1 MCNLAKLSKY
11 NLFINDS
18 EGNLIIYN
26 FLNGIRSLTKIDKN
40 YIKIFTQLFLD
51 SDINLNNNCER
62 YTEIAK
68 KLLDLGIIIYN
79 DVDENMLYDMKYYNN
94 IYNSNLI
101 LTILPTGECNL
112 KCPYCFEAEKLFTR
126 FAMTEEVQ
134 RALIR
139 FVQRNIHN
147 YTSLNVA
154 WFGGEPL
161 LEPQII
167 KHLSDN
173 FIKICST
180 RYLPYYAEIVTNG
193 YYLNLEMFDMLY
205 KLKIYNFTITIDGFK
220 EQHDKIKFTQD
231 GLGTYDNIIN
241 NLINIRDNKQYK
253 FAKIRI
259 RVNMTK
265 KFLEILDNFVLYINS
280 LFSSDSRFSFQFIP
294 VENFNKK
301 ENNDYFDNKNECFSK
316 LLKNEIYVNNSGF

>member
-1 MCNLAKLSKY
+1 
-11 NLFINDS
+11 
-18 EGNLIIYN
+18 
-26 FLNGIRSLTKIDKN
+26 
-40 YIKIFTQLFLD
+40 
-51 SDINLNNNCER
+51 
-62 YTEIAK
+62 
-68 KLLDLGIIIYN
+68 
-79 DVDENMLYDMKYYNN
+79 
-94 IYNSNLI
+94 
-101 LTILPTGECNL
+101 
-112 KCPYCFEAEKLFTR
+112 
-126 FAMTEEVQ
+126 
-134 RALIR
+134 
-139 FVQRNIHN
+139 
-147 YTSLNVA
+147 
-154 WFGGEPL
+154 
-161 LEPQII
+161 
-167 KHLSDN
+167 
-173 FIKICST
+173 
-180 RYLPYYAEIVTNG
+180 
-193 YYLNLEMFDMLY
+193 MFDMLY

-220 EQHDKIKFTQD
+220 DQHDKIKFTQD